1 MASRG
6 YIYHWR
12 TNDGVGRIRVCS
24 GSFADLNVPFDGEE
38 CDTALRK
45 TLNGQNISKE
55 RVCPPPDN
63 VLLVKFDLTV
73 ADGDLTATNISAT

>member
-12 TNDGVGRIRVCS
+12 TNDGLGRIRVCS
-24 GSFADLNVPFDGEE
+24 GSFADLNVPFAGEDCE
-38 CDTALRK
+38 A
-45 TLNGQNISKE
+45 TLKKKLDGQNISRE
-55 RVCPPPDN
+55 RVCPPPND

-73 ADGDLTATNISAT
+73 QDGDLTATNISLV